1 MGGFF
6 ILLFSTLNT
15 YYHFLPFQWGFFYIY
30 VKLHFLTDVEDSCCY
45 HLELQSNY
53 NPIFKKIV
61 KKMFKRC
68 KKNKIK
74 LKEVV
79 ILFYFF
85 KDMLFLHLQHIKN
98 IGTEIMDTPFY
109 EKKLLIW
116 ELRRLSCKFEGKL
129 FSYPCFTWDS
139 RCSPVQGLLWC
150 IFWCY

>member
-1 MGGFF
+1 
-6 ILLFSTLNT
+6 
-15 YYHFLPFQWGFFYIY
+15 
-30 VKLHFLTDVEDSCCY
+30 
-45 HLELQSNY
+45 
-53 NPIFKKIV
+53 
-61 KKMFKRC
+61 MFKRC

-98 IGTEIMDTPFY
+98 IGTEIMDTLFY

-129 FSYPCFTWDS
+129 FSYPCFT
-139 RCSPVQGLLWC
+139 
-150 IFWCY
+150 

>member
-1 MGGFF
+1 MVFF

-15 YYHFLPFQWGFFYIY
+15 YYYFLPFQWGFFYIY
-30 VKLHFLTDVEDSCCY
+30 IKLHFLTDVEDSCCY
-45 HLELQSNY
+45 QLELQSNY

-68 KKNKIK
+68 KKKKKKIK

-79 ILFYFF
+79 ILFYFLKIYSF
-85 KDMLFLHLQHIKN
+85 YICNILKN
-98 IGTEIMDTPFY
+98 IGIEIMDTPFS

-129 FSYPCFTWDS
+129 FSYPCFT
-139 RCSPVQGLLWC
+139 
-150 IFWCY
+150 